1 MLHKAYFCNLEELH
15 GANTRKVPHAHRLQK
30 RFVKQQKHIFIFCNC
45 DLQGANSRKIL
56 HGRLIAEDGR
66 SPTSF
71 TSPPSL
77 VPPHFGSRQC
87 PGPQYPSNMAHMSQW
102 LERDS
107 ESSGAWKRRTTGG
120 IPWRFQEAHEG
131 DAFHWVTG
139 YIRHADRGLDII
151 ASRASVFV

>member
-1 MLHKAYFCNLEELH
+1 MATFKV
-15 GANTRKVPHAHRLQK
+15 RK
-30 RFVKQQKHIFIFCNC
+30 
-45 DLQGANSRKIL
+45 RKIL
-56 HGRLIAEDGR
+56 HGRHIAEDGR
-66 SPTSF
+66 SPPSF

-120 IPWRFQEAHEG
+120 IPWRFQEAREG

-139 YIRHADRGLDII
+139 YIRHADRGLEII
-151 ASRASVFV
+151 ASRASVFVWVIGYIRHADRGLEIIASRASVLPLLPCLFLGQAASAPSDT